1 MIELKHLTKR
11 WDGFT
16 LHDISAKLPT
26 GYIVGLIGPNGSGK
40 TTLLQLL
47 LGLYQPT
54 AGGMTID
61 GKNYDSAECTLHDA
75 LGLVL
80 QERLFDGNYSLE
92 ENADLYGSY
101 YSRYERE
108 TFRSYCQRFGLN
120 PLCRYRTLSK
130 GEELKFQFAFALSHH
145 PVWLLL
151 DEPTGN
157 FDPKFRSEFLRLL
170 KAFVADENHGIV
182 LATHLTDDLDR
193 LADYI
198 LYLEKGEL
206 LLSMDVEEMRQAFRL
221 VAGETYK
228 VRLLPEEHVILRQEN
243 EFGAK
248 ALVRHRAYM
257 QYDKALHVASPSI
270 EELMYFMTKRKK
282 PLPDFN
288 KDASR
293 DTFS

>member
-1 MIELKHLTKR
+1 MIELKHLTKQ
-11 WDGFT
+11 WDSFT
-16 LHDISAKLPT
+16 LHDLSVQLAT
-26 GYIVGLIGPNGSGK
+26 GYIIGLIGPNGSGK
-40 TTLLQLL
+40 TTLLRLL

-54 AGGMTID
+54 AGEITIE
-61 GKNYDSAECTLHDA
+61 GKSYDSEECKLHNM
-75 LGLVL
+75 LGFVL
-80 QERLFDGNYSLE
+80 QERLFDDNFSLQ

-108 TFRSYCQRFGLN
+108 TFRSYCKRFGLN
-120 PLCRYRTLSK
+120 PLCRYRALSK

-157 FDPKFRSEFLRLL
+157 FDPEFRSEFLRLL
-170 KAFVADENHGIV
+170 KAFVADENHGIL

-198 LYLEKGEL
+198 LYLEQGKL
-206 LLSMDVEEMRQAFRL
+206 LLSMDVEEMRQAYRL

-228 VRLLPEEHVILRQEN
+228 VRLLPEENVVLRQED

-257 QYDKALHVASPSI
+257 QYDKALHVASPRI
-270 EELMYFMTKRKK
+270 EELMYFMAKRKK
-282 PLPDFN
+282 TL
-288 KDASR
+288 
-293 DTFS
+293 

>member
-1 MIELKHLTKR
+1 MYASRRARICLAGTFIRRQLFFGRKCRSL
-11 WDGFT
+11 WQ
-16 LHDISAKLPT
+16 
-26 GYIVGLIGPNGSGK
+26 
-40 TTLLQLL
+40 LLQPLRAGNVPLL
-47 LGLYQPT
+47 L
-54 AGGMTID
+54 
-61 GKNYDSAECTLHDA
+61 SALRAEPA
-75 LGLVL
+75 L
-80 QERLFDGNYSLE
+80 
-92 ENADLYGSY
+92 
-101 YSRYERE
+101 
-108 TFRSYCQRFGLN
+108 
-120 PLCRYRTLSK
+120 PLPDSK